1 MNVIVGLSYIFIGVS
16 GLYQIWTTFIGVTME
31 LEILRMKHTW
41 VMLLVDIL
49 IGVLG
54 ALLFVVSVFA
64 ILAGITTLIGG
75 TL

>member
-16 GLYQIWTTFIGVTME
+16 GLYQIWQTFIGVTMK
-31 LEILRMKHTW
+31 LEIVRMKHTW
-41 VMLLVDIL
+41 VMFFVDIL

-54 ALLFVVSVFA
+54 ALLFVISVFA
-64 ILAGITTLIGG
+64 ILAGITTLMGG